1 MDLSFSESQEMLRRS
16 ARDFFENE
24 CPKSLVREMEEDE
37 KGYPAD
43 LWRKM
48 AGLGWMG
55 LVIPEKY
62 EGVGG
67 DFLDLTILLEE
78 MGRACLPAPFLP
90 AVLGGICI
98 LDMGSEEQKEKL
110 LPQIAAGEMILTLAF
125 TEPEFRYD
133 PTAIKVKAT
142 SEGDNY
148 IIDGVKLFVP
158 FANVADYMVCMAR
171 TAEGKVPE
179 EGVTLF
185 LVDGKSPGITCN
197 PLKTIAGDKQSEV
210 VFNKVKVP
218 GENILGELHQGW
230 GEAQKLSQKAAVAK
244 CAELAG
250 IAQQSLEMAVNYA
263 KERVQF
269 GHPIGSYQAIQHHC
283 ANMLIDTDGAKLIT
297 YKAAWLITEGMPCNI
312 EVAAAKGWASD
323 ACRRVTALA
332 HQVFGGI
339 GVMTDHDMPLYYT
352 RAKVAEVAFG
362 DAEFHRE
369 AIVSEK
375 LKAPR
380 TKSWLLA

>member
-1 MDLSFSESQEMLRRS
+1 
-16 ARDFFENE
+16 
-24 CPKSLVREMEEDE
+24 
-37 KGYPAD
+37 
-43 LWRKM
+43 
-48 AGLGWMG
+48 
-55 LVIPEKY
+55 
-62 EGVGG
+62 
-67 DFLDLTILLEE
+67 
-78 MGRACLPAPFLP
+78 
-90 AVLGGICI
+90 
-98 LDMGSEEQKEKL
+98 MGSEEQKEKL

-133 PTAIKVKAT
+133 PAAIKVKAT

-158 FANVADYMVCMAR
+158 FANVANYMVCMAR
-171 TAEGKVPE
+171 TEKGKVPE
-179 EGVTLF
+179 EGITLF

-218 GENILGELHQGW
+218 GENIIGELHQGW
-230 GEAQKLSQKAAVAK
+230 GKAQKLSQKAAVAK

-312 EVAAAKGWASD
+312 EVAAAKGWAGD
-323 ACRRVTALA
+323 ACKRVTALA

-339 GVMTDHDMPLYYT
+339 GVMTDHDMPLYYA
-352 RAKVAEVAFG
+352 RAKVA
-362 DAEFHRE
+362 
-369 AIVSEK
+369 
-375 LKAPR
+375 
-380 TKSWLLA
+380 